1 MENKELIELIEQYR
15 KSKKECEEAEEKRQ
29 EAGKIYVD
37 SVSKLCYA
45 LEKLPENTV
54 IDYKGTGYYIK
65 KSTNVDLRLLDT
77 EDYVYMN
84 KTIMKI

>member
-1 MENKELIELIEQYR
+1 MENKELVELIEKYV
-15 KSKKECEEAEEKRQ
+15 KAKKECEEAEEKRQ
-29 EAGKIYVD
+29 EAEKIYVD
-37 SVSKLCYA
+37 SVEKLCYA
-45 LEKLPENTV
+45 LENLPENTV